1 MELFQK
7 VAIFLAAGTVLLTL
21 NIWFV
26 RFAIDSFSWRKLP
39 DTIAPALF
47 VGIEDKDAKAGQAL
61 AGMILGRLG
70 KIREEVAATV
80 DQLRTPLSEVHGIR
94 TQDVYEAI
102 DIELPTGLLGPLNI
116 EMKVGGVE
124 VGGILN
130 WIHRSLASDN
140 SLRLTVENGNGR
152 ATVSG
157 SWNDGRDTLWFE
169 VTGDQSKLITNDR
182 IASAVAYALTQRQ
195 IASRMGEVGA
205 LTAQEF
211 EELMTTLESVAKLNS
226 QAAWGRAA
234 ETEFAAL
241 FARIDKL
248 VARTPRWKGL
258 VHFSAKLADR
268 GGNAERAL
276 VLYKDMLALLD
287 SKSELHQDILNRIVV
302 LSDRLRTLASVPLT
316 KQASSVAPPKAL
328 STWPLSALG
337 IASLDMPAKV
347 RIGVLGGLPSEGTL
361 DPSLYEIVG
370 GGTSKPDDKMMAE
383 YVRTVV
389 QAVQLVAPNA
399 SFAFAKSTAKDG
411 TNSDSGIAD
420 ELEALAKA
428 KPDIILATFGPVP
441 GSLYLRVIETI
452 ILGKTLVVL
461 PAGNNRGEPPPFDR
475 TPLADKVLVAASIDS
490 GGKPSGFTQ
499 EGKTVLWVPGEKIPL
514 KPLGEKI
521 NLLDGTTYSAA
532 LAAGVAARILA
543 EYPGIEPNLLVSIL
557 RDSAQPF
564 SDGGQRV
571 VHLSRALQLLK
582 DRNPSQ
588 S

>member
-7 VAIFLAAGTVLLTL
+7 VAIFLATGTVLLTL
-21 NIWFV
+21 NVWFI

-80 DQLRTPLSEVHGIR
+80 DQLRTPLSEVPGIR
-94 TQDVYEAI
+94 TQDVYEAV

-130 WIHRSLASDN
+130 WIHRTLASDS
-140 SLRLTVENGNGR
+140 SLHLTVENGNGR
-152 ATVSG
+152 AIVSG
-157 SWNDGRDTLWFE
+157 SWNDGKDTLWVE
-169 VTGDQSKLITNDR
+169 VTGDTTKPITNDR

-195 IASRMGEVGA
+195 VASRMGEVGA

-211 EELMTTLESVAKLNS
+211 EELMKTLGSVAALNN
-226 QAAWGRAA
+226 QASWGRAA
-234 ETEFAAL
+234 ESEFAAL
-241 FARIDKL
+241 FDQIDKL

-258 VHFSAKLADR
+258 VHFSARLADR
-268 GGNAERAL
+268 GGKTERAL

-287 SKSELHQDILNRIVV
+287 NKSEPHEDVLKRIGV
-302 LSDRLRTLASVPLT
+302 LSERLKALASVPTT
-316 KQASSVAPPKAL
+316 KQASSVASPKAL

-337 IASLDMPAKV
+337 IASLDMPTKV
-347 RIGVLGGLPSEGTL
+347 RIGVLGGVPSEGTL
-361 DPSLYEIVG
+361 NPSHYEIVG
-370 GGTSKPDDKMMAE
+370 GGTAKPADKMMAE

-399 SFAFAKSTAKDG
+399 SFVFAKSNAKNG
-411 TNSDSGIAD
+411 MNSDSGIAD
-420 ELEALAKA
+420 ELAVLAKA
-428 KPDIILATFGPVP
+428 KPDIILATFGTVP
-441 GSLYLRVIETI
+441 GSLYLRAIETI
-452 ILGKTLVVL
+452 IPGKMLVVL
-461 PAGNNRGEPPPFDR
+461 PAGNSRGEPPPFDG
-475 TPLADKVLVAASIDS
+475 TPLADKVLVAASIDI
-490 GGKPSGFTQ
+490 GGKPSEFTQ
-499 EGKTVLWVPGEKIPL
+499 EGKTVLWAPGEKIPL
-514 KPLGEKI
+514 TPFGEKI
-521 NLLDGTTYSAA
+521 DLRAGTTYSAA

-543 EYPGIEPNLLVSIL
+543 KHPGIEPNLLVSIL
-557 RDSAQPF
+557 RDSAQSF

-582 DRNPSQ
+582 ERNLSH